1 MWVTCTELRDELGSV
16 TGRVAL
22 MNDLSALKEL
32 ERRRIEQAV
41 FESEKLAAQGRLA
54 ASIAHEINNPLEAVK
69 NALYLLTNKVPEDD
83 PNNKFL
89 QIALKET
96 GRISR
101 ILSQMLSFYRPAAAM
116 APTDINGVIEEAQA
130 LVGNSLKQRGVRIQ
144 NELSEQM
151 PPVMCSG
158 DQIKQVVL
166 NILLNASH
174 AMPDG
179 GTVHVSHDADPEFL
193 RFGAVHIQVRD
204 TGLGIAEENVAHIFE
219 PFFSTKQEKGTG
231 LGLWV
236 SNGIVRSHGGDIKVR
251 SRPGQ
256 GTTFTISLPIEGPL
270 PDAQPDSG
278 G

>member
-1 MWVTCTELRDELGSV
+1 M
-16 TGRVAL
+16 VAL
-22 MNDLSALKEL
+22 MNDLSELKEL

-69 NALYLLTNKVPEDD
+69 NALYLLTNKVSEDD
-83 PNNKFL
+83 PNNKL
-89 QIALKET
+89 LKIALKET
-96 GRISR
+96 GRVSR
-101 ILSQMLSFYRPAAAM
+101 ILSQMLGFYRPAAAM
-116 APTDINGVIEEAQA
+116 APTDLNGVIEEAQA

-144 NELSEQM
+144 NELSKQM

-166 NILLNASH
+166 NILINASH

-179 GTVHVSHDADPEFL
+179 GTVHISTHVTHDADPEFL
-193 RFGAVHIQVRD
+193 RSGAVHIQVRD

-251 SRPGQ
+251 SRPGR
-256 GTTFTISLPIEGPL
+256 GTTFTITLPIDGPP
-270 PDAQPDSG
+270 PDAQPANGS
-278 G
+278 